1 MRRIV
6 FFLVLCLPLFS
17 CHRQEVEPE
26 LHEIPFVDMEYYDSL
41 NSREAFLMEL
51 YQEMQVSDSITVSSS
66 EWRKMRN
73 ACHPYSFIEEV
84 DGMIERATPMG
95 ELIRFW
101 GVCCLVVFGIA
112 VLLFLLRLVFS
123 AMSRLYDFLVGR
135 RRKGDHECRIME
147 DPYKEADESSR
158 LAVGIPS
165 ARPEED
171 FSESDL
177 SEEETVRVKTEAITP
192 RWMWKVGINLPFV
205 EKEDEILD
213 SFGKPVAQFYGFEI
227 NKRTMARLVNLLNE
241 VPGEIK
247 FPAGTFDDK
256 MGRSVYLYLSN
267 GGFISFNNYVDY
279 NMGGEYLVKMKE
291 YFYSHVQEEV
301 EKPLVDPEKLEDDRM
316 FPESKCK

>member
-6 FFLVLCLPLFS
+6 FFLVLCLPFFS
-17 CHRQEVEPE
+17 CQRQEVEPV
-26 LHEIPFVDMEYYDSL
+26 LNEIPSVNKGVYDAF
-41 NSREAFLMEL
+41 NAREAFLEEL

-66 EWRKMRN
+66 EWREMRD
-73 ACHPYSFIEEV
+73 ACHPDSFIEEV

-95 ELIRFW
+95 QFIRLW

-135 RRKGDHECRIME
+135 RRKGNHECRIME
-147 DPYKEADESSR
+147 EPYKEADESPMKP
-158 LAVGIPS
+158 AVGIHLDQ
-165 ARPEED
+165 PEED

-177 SEEETVRVKTEAITP
+177 SEKETAITP
-192 RWMWKVGINLPFV
+192 RWMWEAGIYLPFV
-205 EKEDEILD
+205 EKENEILD
-213 SFGKPVAQFYGFEI
+213 CFGKPVAQFYGFEI

-256 MGRSVYLYLSN
+256 KGCVNLYLSN

-291 YFYSHVQEEV
+291 YFYSHVQGEV
-301 EKPLVDPEKLEDDRM
+301 EKPLVDPEKLEDDQI

>member
-26 LHEIPFVDMEYYDSL
+26 LNEISSVGREYMML
-41 NSREAFLMEL
+41 NSREAFLEEL

-66 EWRKMRN
+66 EWREMRN
-73 ACHPYSFIEEV
+73 ACHPDSFIEEV

-95 ELIRFW
+95 QFIRFW

-123 AMSRLYDFLVGR
+123 AMSRLYVLFVGR

-147 DPYKEADESSR
+147 EPYKEADESSR
-158 LAVGIPS
+158 
-165 ARPEED
+165 
-171 FSESDL
+171 
-177 SEEETVRVKTEAITP
+177 TVRVKAEAITP
-192 RWMWKVGINLPFV
+192 RWMWEVGIYLPFV
-205 EKEDEILD
+205 EKKNEILD
-213 SFGKPVAQFYGFEI
+213 SFGKPVAQLYGFVLNE
-227 NKRTMARLVNLLNE
+227 RTMTRFVNLLNE

-247 FPAGTFDDK
+247 FPAGTFRDK
-256 MGRSVYLYLSN
+256 KGYGDSLYLSN
-267 GGFISFNNYVDY
+267 GGFISFDNYVDY
-279 NMGGEYLVKMKE
+279 NMGGEYFVKMKE

-301 EKPLVDPEKLEDDRM
+301 EKPLVDPEKPKDDQM

>member
-6 FFLVLCLPLFS
+6 FFLVLCLSLFS

-26 LHEIPFVDMEYYDSL
+26 LHEIPSVGREYDSL
-41 NSREAFLMEL
+41 NSREAFLEEI

-66 EWRKMRN
+66 EWWEMRD
-73 ACHPYSFIEEV
+73 ACHPDSFIEEV

-95 ELIRFW
+95 QFIKFW
-101 GVCCLVVFGIA
+101 GVCCLVMLGIA

-123 AMSRLYDFLVGR
+123 AMSRLLELFVGR
-135 RRKGDHECRIME
+135 RRKGDHECME
-147 DPYKEADESSR
+147 EPYKEADESPMKP
-158 LAVGIPS
+158 AVGIPS
-165 ARPEED
+165 DQPEED

-177 SEEETVRVKTEAITP
+177 SEKKTVRVKTEAITR
-192 RWMWKVGINLPFV
+192 RWMWEVGIYLPFV
-205 EKEDEILD
+205 EKENEILD
-213 SFGKPVAQFYGFEI
+213 CFGKPVAQFYGFEI
-227 NKRTMARLVNLLNE
+227 NQRTMARLVNLLNE

-256 MGRSVYLYLSN
+256 KGHSVNLYLSN

-291 YFYSHVQEEV
+291 YFCSHVQEEV
-301 EKPLVDPEKLEDDRM
+301 EKPLVAPEKLEDDQM